1 METEALE
8 AVLDYEEES
17 QTLSLLQ
24 SLKKSWAWRMSQ
36 VHIPGLHYPLS
47 FCLTRE
53 RNDFQLFPI
62 RFWCYV
68 KQSLFQTDT
77 FLKICKHSPPPTTT
91 ETKNLNLFPF
101 IVEPAFPPATFLTFL
116 NPDDTALLHLSY
128 AVHRHSPWE
137 IIFNNIVES
146 NFPAS
151 DFG

>member
-1 METEALE
+1 MKRSHRPSAC
-8 AVLDYEEES
+8 YS
-17 QTLSLLQ
+17 P
-24 SLKKSWAWRMSQ
+24 WRSRG
-36 VHIPGLHYPLS
+36 PGGRHRFTFQACTTHCS

-77 FLKICKHSPPPTTT
+77 FFKICKQTPPPPHTHTTT
-91 ETKNLNLFPF
+91 ETKSLSLFPF